1 MVKRHGQAE
10 VPGRGAFETLDL
22 LLQALKGGQDGLGEP
37 EEPLPGLG
45 EAQLALADPLDEA
58 AAQLALQGLDLL
70 AQGRLGAESGLRRP
84 GEASL
89 LGHLVKTDDLLP
101 FHK

>member
-1 MVKRHGQAE
+1 MVKGAARRRFPAG
-10 VPGRGAFETLDL
+10 VPSEALDL

-70 AQGRLGAESGLRRP
+70 AQGRLGAEGGLRRP

-89 LGHLVKTDDLLP
+89 LGHLVKADDLLP